1 MKEQCYIS
9 NMESGK
15 CLCVLVRKDTK
26 YAYYTHVWAL
36 EGTKNP
42 QLRRCNVEIW
52 NKYKH
57 KKL

>member
-52 NKYKH
+52 NKYKF
-57 KKL
+57 